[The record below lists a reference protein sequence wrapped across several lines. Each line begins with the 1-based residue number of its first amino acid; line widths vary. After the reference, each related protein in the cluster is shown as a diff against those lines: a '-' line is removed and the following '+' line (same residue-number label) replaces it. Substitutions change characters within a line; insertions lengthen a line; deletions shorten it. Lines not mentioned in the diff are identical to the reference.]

1 MKTILKK
8 PKRYLTMKSLT
19 KIKHLFILSAALA
32 ITFSACS
39 SVSNNDVE
47 VDTLSDADVE
57 LAAKIVGSSLSD
69 DEDGIVSS
77 MYDAFS
83 NVGETGISYSDDNN
97 KNKPR
102 RNGRSGRGGERS
114 FSHEYDSLTG
124 VHSISYER
132 SVTTDNFSKSLSVS
146 QEIIFTSIDDEF
158 LARPRAEKELIES
171 INFTGTKTGEAESD
185 FRSSNYT
192 KIDTMNVSGIHSTS
206 AILSM
211 DGNHYGA
218 GNVEGELSDST
229 TGSKV
234 YQIDISYENVAI
246 DKDTV
251 AAYGNLEQGVSG
263 TLTYSIL
270 MTETIGGVP
279 EETLVEGTID
289 LEEDG
294 TALLR
299 FKKLPKVIRFSLRDG
314 ERDDTEE

>member
-1 MKTILKK
+1 
-8 PKRYLTMKSLT
+8 MKSLT
-19 KIKHLFILSAALA
+19 KIKQLFVLSAALA
-32 ITFSACS
+32 ITLSACS
-39 SVSNNDVE
+39 SISNNDTEVE
-47 VDTLSDADVE
+47 TLSDADIE
-57 LAAKIVGSSLSD
+57 LAAKIVGTSLSD

-83 NVGETGISYSDDNN
+83 TVGETGISYGDDNN
-97 KNKPR
+97 RNKPR

-114 FSHEYDSLTG
+114 FTHEYDSLTG
-124 VHSISYER
+124 IHSISYER
-132 SVTTDNFSKSLSVS
+132 SVTTDNFSKSLTVN
-146 QEIIFTSIDDEF
+146 QEIIYTSIDGDF
-158 LARPRAEKELIES
+158 LARPKAEKDLIES
-171 INFTGTKTGEAESD
+171 VDFVGSKVGESESV
-185 FRSSNYT
+185 FRSSNYS
-192 KIDTMNVSGIHSTS
+192 KIDTMSFSGLHSTS
-206 AILSM
+206 TILNM
-211 DGNHYGA
+211 DGTHFGA
-218 GNVEGELSDST
+218 GNVEGALSDST
-229 TGSKV
+229 TGSRV
-234 YQIDISYENVAI
+234 YQIDISYQNVAI